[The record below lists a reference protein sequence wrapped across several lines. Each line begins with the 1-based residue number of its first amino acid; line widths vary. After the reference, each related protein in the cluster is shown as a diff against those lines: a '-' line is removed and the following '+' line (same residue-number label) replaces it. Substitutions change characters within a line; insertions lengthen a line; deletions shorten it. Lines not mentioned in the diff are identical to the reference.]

1 MIEFHCE
8 KIPSINNTYVRGV
21 NGVFKNKD
29 VRAYQ
34 ADLTYF
40 CQLHSKEYRGL
51 FLKEK
56 LEVNIVFGVKNK
68 NRDLDN
74 MLKSTLDAMQGIC
87 FRNDCQIY
95 RLVVEKEIT
104 TKPYE
109 YVLIDMK
116 EFKPL
121 SLEKLI

>member
-8 KIPSINNTYVRGV
+8 KIPSINNTYVMGV

-29 VRAYQ
+29 VKVYQ
-34 ADLTYF
+34 TDLAYF
-40 CQLHSKEYRGL
+40 CQLHSKEYRDL

-56 LEVNIVFGVKNK
+56 LEVNLVFGVKNK

-74 MLKSTLDAMQGIC
+74 MVKSTLDAIQGIC

-104 TKPYE
+104 AKPYE
-109 YVLIDMK
+109 YVLVNMK
-116 EFKPL
+116 EFKP
-121 SLEKLI
+121 